1 MGRRGIPPRARTWM
15 AVMKSA
21 LVVVVCL
28 LLLMPASRLYA
39 ASQQPIGSALVVVNL
54 VTAAFNRDTRTLQR
68 GDRVHQDELIEVGLD
83 GASELKLDDDTKLA
97 LGAGARLMLDKFV
110 YDPAKTKGSIVLD
123 LIKGSFRFI
132 TGVAEKPTYVIK
144 TPAAAITVRGT
155 IFDVYVEDNG
165 ESWLLLLEGA
175 IQVCNARGQCRELT
189 EPGKLIRITEDG
201 DVGPPSRW
209 ASLSD
214 DGKPFDDAFPFVTK
228 TPSIDPEPTLTRD
241 VIILGALPKADPP
254 KADPP
259 KKRRTE
265 TTKPKKKQA
274 ERTPTKT
281 REKTKPKK
289 KTRTAKRRSSGDENI
304 MTGMDIVIGVGG
316 GIGRGIGGGRHRGG
330 GGYPSGG
337 GRTVG
342 GR

>member
-1 MGRRGIPPRARTWM
+1 
-15 AVMKSA
+15 MKSA
-21 LVVVVCL
+21 SALVLCL
-28 LLLMPASRLYA
+28 MMLMPVSGLQA

-54 VTAAFNRDTRTLQR
+54 VTAAFNRDTRTLQN
-68 GDRVHQDELIEVGLD
+68 GDRVHQDEEIEVGLD
-83 GASELKLDDDTKLA
+83 ASSELKLDDDTKLA
-97 LGAGARLMLDKFV
+97 LGPGARLMLDKFV

-123 LIKGSFRFI
+123 LVKGSFRFI

-144 TPAAAITVRGT
+144 TPSAAITVRGT

-175 IQVCNARGQCRELT
+175 IQVCNARGQCRDLT
-189 EPGKLIRITEDG
+189 EPGKLIRISEDG

-214 DGKPFDDAFPFVTK
+214 KDGVPFDNAFPFVTQP
-228 TPSIDPEPTLTRD
+228 PSIDPTPTLTRD
-241 VIILGALPKADPP
+241 VIILGALPKTDPP

-259 KKRRTE
+259 TKRRTE
-265 TTKPKKKQA
+265 TTKPTKKRA

-281 REKTKPKK
+281 QEKTKPKK
-289 KTRTAKRRSSGDENI
+289 KTRTAKKRDSGDGNI
-304 MTGMDIVIGVGG
+304 VSGMDIVIGIGG
-316 GIGRGIGGGRHRGG
+316 GIGRGIGGGKHRGG
-330 GGYPSGG
+330 NKHPSGG
-337 GRTVG
+337 RGGSLTDG